1 MTNRDKGLNLV
12 LEHIADTLGL
22 NQNEVFDV
30 WGYLK
35 DLGLA
40 ADREQENEVLNDIAK
55 DPDRLYE
62 RLYNV

>member
-1 MTNRDKGLNLV
+1 MTNRSKGLNLV

-22 NQNEVFDV
+22 DPDGVLGV
-30 WGYLK
+30 WAYLK

-55 DPDRLYE
+55 DSDRLYE